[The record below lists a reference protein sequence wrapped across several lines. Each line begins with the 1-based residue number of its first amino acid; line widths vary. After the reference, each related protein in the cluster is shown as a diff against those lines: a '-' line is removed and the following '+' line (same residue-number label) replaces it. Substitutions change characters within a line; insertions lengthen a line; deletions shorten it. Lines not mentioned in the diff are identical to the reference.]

1 MRGISLT
8 CSLSYFMFCIRNI
21 LRNLFS
27 VVFQIGKLGVF
38 RQPCQLYG
46 SDGTVSLFGYDDLR
60 NTFIRRIVIIIIITV
75 DEHYH
80 VGVLLDGSGLTQVR
94 QHRAMIRSLLYSPTQ
109 LRQCQ
114 HRYGQLSGDCFQGSR
129 NIGNLL
135 LSGIAASSAT
145 SRHQL

>member
-1 MRGISLT
+1 M
-8 CSLSYFMFCIRNI
+8 
-21 LRNLFS
+21 
-27 VVFQIGKLGVF
+27 
-38 RQPCQLYG
+38 
-46 SDGTVSLFGYDDLR
+46 
-60 NTFIRRIVIIIIITV
+60 IIIIITV

-94 QHRAMIRSLLYSPTQ
+94 QHRAMIRSLLYSPAQ